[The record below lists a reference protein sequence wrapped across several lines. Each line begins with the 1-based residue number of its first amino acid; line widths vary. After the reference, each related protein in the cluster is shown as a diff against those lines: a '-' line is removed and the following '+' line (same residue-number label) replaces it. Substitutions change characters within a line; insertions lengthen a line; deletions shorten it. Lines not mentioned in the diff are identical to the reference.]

1 LDLRRAFAAL
11 LIAVAAIG
19 ASSALPLPE
28 AKWIAPEARLDALT
42 SSPPVCIGTVIKR
55 DQLLIAEA
63 AFQTPLLLGGQAA
76 RAGLSCASCHPS
88 GRANSAFQFPGLSSD
103 PGTADVTSSV
113 MSHHRGDFVFN
124 PVRIPDLA
132 VDRPKVTR
140 DATSPALR
148 SFIRGLIVEEFDGPE
163 PPAAVLDALVSYVRA
178 MRLDRC
184 TSSKRIPISLGRHL
198 ADSAAAL
205 EMARFAEANGD
216 EATAWLMMAAARH
229 SLGLIHERYS
239 DPALG
244 TQRDQIIA
252 ADRKIQA
259 LQSALS
265 LKTPVNAAS
274 VREIIDGLR
283 LTLTPSEPK
292 SLYNPIVLAQA
303 LGG

>member
-11 LIAVAAIG
+11 LILVAAIG
-19 ASSALPLPE
+19 ASSALPLRE
-28 AKWIAPEARLDALT
+28 AKWMAPEARLDALT
-42 SSPPVCIGTVIKR
+42 SSPPLCIGTVIKR

-103 PGTADVTSSV
+103 PGTADVTSSI

-163 PPAAVLDALVSYVRA
+163 PPSAVLDALVSYVRA
-178 MRLDRC
+178 MRPENC
-184 TSSKRIPISLGRHL
+184 QSKKRIPISLGAHL
-198 ADSAAAL
+198 TGIDEAL
-205 EMARFAEANGD
+205 EMARLAVSNDDKE
-216 EATAWLMMAAARH
+216 TARLMMSAARH
-229 SLGLIHERYS
+229 TLGLIHERYAGPKLS
-239 DPALG
+239 K
-244 TQRDQIIA
+244 QRAQIMA
-252 ADRKIQA
+252 ADGIVQR
-259 LQSALS
+259 LQGTITGALS
-265 LKTPVNAAS
+265 INA
-274 VREIIDGLR
+274 VPMREMTNGLR
-283 LTLTPSEPK
+283 ATLTESESE
-292 SLYNPIVLAQA
+292 SLYNPKRLAQA

>member
-19 ASSALPLPE
+19 ASSSLPLRE

-88 GRANSAFQFPGLSSD
+88 GRANSAFQFPGLSGD
-103 PGTADVTSSV
+103 PGTADVTSSI
-113 MSHHRGDFVFN
+113 MSHHRGDSVFN

-163 PPAAVLDALVSYVRA
+163 PPPAVLDALVGYVRA
-178 MRLDRC
+178 MQPDRC
-184 TSSKRIPISLGRHL
+184 TSSNRIPISLGRHL
-198 ADSAAAL
+198 ADSAGAL
-205 EMARFAEANGD
+205 EMAQFAEANGD
-216 EATAWLMMAAARH
+216 EATAWLLIAAARH
-229 SLGLIHERYS
+229 SLGLIHERYVG
-239 DPALG
+239 PALG
-244 TQRDQIIA
+244 TQRANIMRLIEKFRLYSQLY
-252 ADRKIQA
+252 R
-259 LQSALS
+259 
-265 LKTPVNAAS
+265 LK
-274 VREIIDGLR
+274 RR
-283 LTLTPSEPK
+283 
-292 SLYNPIVLAQA
+292 
-303 LGG
+303 